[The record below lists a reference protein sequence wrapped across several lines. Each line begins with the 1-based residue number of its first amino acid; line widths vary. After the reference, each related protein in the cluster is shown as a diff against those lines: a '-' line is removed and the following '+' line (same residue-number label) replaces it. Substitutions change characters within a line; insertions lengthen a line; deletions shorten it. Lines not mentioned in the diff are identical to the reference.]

1 MHFILLARA
10 LSVSRQITPHS
21 ISLVNFILRV
31 FPRENKEKLLRVP
44 KTGDDIRAINDVIQ
58 QYAQTNFVLVLVT
71 YISIFIN
78 FVACG
83 IPGTGVLCILA
94 GPVFGTYKGF
104 LLVHSCAVAGASLN
118 YFLSMKLGS
127 GFMESKFP
135 GKLAWFQQKIEENKK
150 DLFFYVLSLRLA
162 PVVPNVIMN
171 MASGCVGLPF
181 KIFLLSSA
189 IGQIP
194 FTLLYIKTGNMLDKI
209 TSGGVLDFNVS
220 SIVDHCNFDTLFWFR
235 ACCHFLYYVPSHCYR
250 LTCESQMKRALR
262 TPKKAKMSNQKT
274 KGIRKDEMRSN

>member
-1 MHFILLARA
+1 M
-10 LSVSRQITPHS
+10 T
-21 ISLVNFILRV
+21 LVNPFQRV
-31 FPRENKEKLLRVP
+31 FSRENKEKLLRIP

-58 QYAQTNFVLVLVT
+58 QYSQTNFVLVLVT

-104 LLVHSCAVAGASLN
+104 MLVHSCAVAGASLN

-220 SIVDHCNFDTLFWFR
+220 SIVDHCCNFDTWFWFR
-235 ACCHFLYYVPSHCYR
+235 ACCHFLYYVPSHYYR
-250 LTCESQMKRALR
+250 LTCASRMKRELR
-262 TPKKAKMSNQKT
+262 TPRAAKISNQKT
-274 KGIRKDEMRSN
+274 KRTREDEMRSN